1 MLKKVLSIILII
13 FIFFSISQPISAEET
28 NSPLTLRKE
37 TEQIKTIKIR
47 NKTTNRK
54 ESVNFKLIK
63 YSIHNNTE
71 DKYKIVKIKN
81 FMNNDILDIGS
92 KDKEKIISL
101 DTTIYFFFTVWCPL
115 VAPYFAYYLIKDI
128 VLLPKNIYTNIKI
141 EKENEKIEK
150 GIIGKEI
157 RKKSKFTFY
166 KIDDFNNETNAWQ
179 IILKNKT
186 TEKFII
192 LSDNTKKS

>member
-1 MLKKVLSIILII
+1 MLKKILSIILII
-13 FIFFSISQPISAEET
+13 FIFFAISQPISAKET
-28 NSPLTLRKE
+28 NTLITLKKE
-37 TEQIKTIKIR
+37 TEQNKTLKIKNT
-47 NKTTNRK
+47 TTNRK
-54 ESVNFKLIK
+54 EYVNFKLTK

-71 DKYKIVKIKN
+71 DKYKIVKIRN
-81 FMNNDILDIGS
+81 FINHDNLDISS

-101 DTTIYFFFTVWCPL
+101 DTTVYFFFTVWCPI

-150 GIIGKEI
+150 GIVGKEI

-166 KIDDFNNETNAWQ
+166 KINDLNNYKNDWE
-179 IILKNKT
+179 IILKKRINR
-186 TEKFII
+186 
-192 LSDNTKKS
+192 